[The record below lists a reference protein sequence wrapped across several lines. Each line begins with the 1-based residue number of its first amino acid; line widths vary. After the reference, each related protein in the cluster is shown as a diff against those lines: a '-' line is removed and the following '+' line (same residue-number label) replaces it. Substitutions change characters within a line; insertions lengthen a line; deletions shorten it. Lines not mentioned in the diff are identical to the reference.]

1 LRPLMIWT
9 DGQWRSS
16 DDSAIKEVG
25 SSNSAV
31 PLIVVLEID
40 LRFQL
45 SVWRYMIFKV
55 SGAQRLRLNS
65 LLVLWFSFSC
75 K

>member
-1 LRPLMIWT
+1 MIWT

-16 DDSAIKEVG
+16 DDSAIKELG
-25 SSNSAV
+25 SSNSDV

-45 SVWRYMIFKV
+45 SV
-55 SGAQRLRLNS
+55 
-65 LLVLWFSFSC
+65 
-75 K
+75 